1 MSYRVTFP
9 YRRALYALACA
20 LGLVLVACSG
30 GGGDVTAPHQDPPEQ
45 PVPTTP
51 PPQTP
56 DAPPPQIPDAPPP
69 GQQNGIQGTYTLV
82 QINNS
87 QPGQMVTV
95 ANPDGT
101 VIGLYRFDAS
111 TQLVLD
117 PLQTFSLQLRYTDD
131 KDDFGIDDQG
141 EFKSPGMVEGT
152 QALTFYSKVYGDQFQ
167 GVAADGA
174 ISFKYDFDGDGQ
186 TDTVFGFQ
194 RVGG

>member
-30 GGGDVTAPHQDPPEQ
+30 GGGDVTAPDPGPQDPPEQ
-45 PVPTTP
+45 PAPVPP
-51 PPQTP
+51 PPQVP
-56 DAPPPQIPDAPPP
+56 DAPPPA
-69 GQQNGIQGTYTLV
+69 QQNGIQGTYALV
-82 QINNS
+82 KINDS
-87 QPGQMVTV
+87 HPGQMVTV

-101 VIGLYRFDAS
+101 VIGLYRFDAG

-141 EFKSPGMVEGT
+141 EFKSPGMVEGAL
-152 QALTFYSKVYGDQFQ
+152 ALTFYSKVYGDQFP
-167 GVAADGA
+167 GSAADGVIA
-174 ISFKYDFDGDGQ
+174 LKYDFDGDGQ
-186 TDTVFGFQ
+186 TDTVFTFQ
-194 RVGG
+194 LVGG

>member
-30 GGGDVTAPHQDPPEQ
+30 GGGDVTAPDPGPPHQDPPEQ
-45 PVPTTP
+45 PVPVPT
-51 PPQTP
+51 
-56 DAPPPQIPDAPPP
+56 PPQIPDAPPP

-95 ANPDGT
+95 ANPDGK

-117 PLQTFSLQLRYTDD
+117 PLQTFNLQLRYTDD
-131 KDDFGIDDQG
+131 KDDYGIDDQG
-141 EFKSPGMVEGT
+141 EFKSPGQVEGT
-152 QALTFYSKVYGDQFQ
+152 LALTFYSKAYGDQFE